1 MCLKLTFL
9 DYILVPYSAGT
20 QENIAIPIS
29 IEQPYGPYL

>member
-1 MCLKLTFL
+1 MCLKLTLL
-9 DYILVPYSAGT
+9 DYILVSNSACT